1 MHPKWL
7 TGFLPSN
14 RSDPLSNPVVV
25 HMFAEANF
33 FREFSKPQ
41 SKSGPLKFRHL
52 SYQIVTRSQK
62 SQKCRLSFPK
72 KFSQKNGPWLP
83 KNGWPIQFCLNLT
96 CICSKPTNPPTA
108 GSCLSSGPW
117 DSSPLGPGD
126 IHMPHHLPWHRRMP
140 NVCCWQLLPRP
151 VGNIRGKLPGG
162 FQYILYFDPYLE
174 KWSNLTNIF
183 EMGWNHQ
190 PDERWS
196 RKELIS
202 FDFSTGCWELTYPL
216 PRRSHFL

>member
-72 KFSQKNGPWLP
+72 NYPRKTRPWLP

-117 DSSPLGPGD
+117 DSSPHGCRGYPYASPPAVASPDAKRLLLATSPKAGWK
-126 IHMPHHLPWHRRMP
+126 HPWMTTWWFP
-140 NVCCWQLLPRP
+140 IYFIFWP
-151 VGNIRGKLPGG
+151 LPGKVI
-162 FQYILYFDPYLE
+162 QFD
-174 KWSNLTNIF
+174 
-183 EMGWNHQ
+183 
-190 PDERWS
+190 
-196 RKELIS
+196 
-202 FDFSTGCWELTYPL
+202 
-216 PRRSHFL
+216 

>member
-1 MHPKWL
+1 MSTFIPQK
-7 TGFLPSN
+7 FLPEKHGLDFQKMVGPSN
-14 RSDPLSNPVVV
+14 SLLTWHVYVQNQPTLQLLEAVYLLVLGIPP
-25 HMFAEANF
+25 HMAA
-33 FREFSKPQ
+33 
-41 SKSGPLKFRHL
+41 
-52 SYQIVTRSQK
+52 
-62 SQKCRLSFPK
+62 
-72 KFSQKNGPWLP
+72 
-83 KNGWPIQFCLNLT
+83 
-96 CICSKPTNPPTA
+96 
-108 GSCLSSGPW
+108 
-117 DSSPLGPGD
+117 GD

-140 NVCCWQLLPRP
+140 NVCFWQLLPRP
-151 VGNIRGKLPGG
+151 VGNIRGWLPGG